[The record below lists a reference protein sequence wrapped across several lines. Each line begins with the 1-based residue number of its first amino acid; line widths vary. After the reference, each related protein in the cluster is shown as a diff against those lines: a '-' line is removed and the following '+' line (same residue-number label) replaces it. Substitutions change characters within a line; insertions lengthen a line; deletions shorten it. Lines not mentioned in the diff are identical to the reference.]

1 MAAAEISADF
11 PFDPHFVEVLG
22 SKMHYVDE
30 GEGDPILLL
39 HGNPTSSYL
48 WRNIIPHLTGL
59 GRVVVP
65 DLIGM
70 GRSDKPSLDYR
81 LPTHAKYLDAFIE
94 ALDLKNI
101 TLVVHDWGSGLGFH
115 YAHRNEDNVKAIAFM
130 EAIVETLEWNEIPG
144 EFRMP
149 FKMFRAP
156 VVGWFMISVMN
167 VFVNKFLP
175 DTIVR
180 KLTPKEMKAYR
191 EPFPTIASR
200 KPIRQWPREIPFGGT
215 PADVHDIVV
224 GYRKWLESSQI
235 PKLMLHA
242 TPGAI
247 IRPEIAEALKAVT
260 VRPPRPCG
268 YAEV

>member
-1 MAAAEISADF
+1 MTAAEISADF

-22 SKMHYVDE
+22 SRMHYVDE

-48 WRNIIPHLTGL
+48 WRNIIPYLTGL

-70 GRSDKPSLDYR
+70 GRFDKPSLDYR
-81 LPTHAKYLDAFIE
+81 FPTHAKYLDAFID

-130 EAIVETLEWNEIPG
+130 EAIVETLKWNEIPS

-156 VVGWFMISVMN
+156 VVGWLMISVMN
-167 VFVNKFLP
+167 VFVNKYPAGYDRSRAYADGDEGLP
-175 DTIVR
+175 RSVPDDCQPQADRAVAARDPVR
-180 KLTPKEMKAYR
+180 R
-191 EPFPTIASR
+191 
-200 KPIRQWPREIPFGGT
+200 
-215 PADVHDIVV
+215 
-224 GYRKWLESSQI
+224 
-235 PKLMLHA
+235 HA
-242 TPGAI
+242 GR
-247 IRPEIAEALKAVT
+247 RP
-260 VRPPRPCG
+260 
-268 YAEV
+268 